1 MPRCHGDG
9 IIHISNFSSVVYHD
23 SPLYTAASKPPTAAE
38 TAIGELIAEHLVLDG
53 ATLQVRS
60 LSCYIVQTSEHS
72 CSGDAHD
79 LNRVDVSEFV

>member
-53 ATLQVRS
+53 ATLQVCVCMYWIK
-60 LSCYIVQTSEHS
+60 CYCT
-72 CSGDAHD
+72 
-79 LNRVDVSEFV
+79 LL